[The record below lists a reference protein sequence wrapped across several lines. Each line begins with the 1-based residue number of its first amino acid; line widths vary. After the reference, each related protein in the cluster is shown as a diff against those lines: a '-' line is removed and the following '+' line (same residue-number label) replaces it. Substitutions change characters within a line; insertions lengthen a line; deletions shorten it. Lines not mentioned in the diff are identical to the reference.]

1 MSERVLKTRLSLDGE
16 KQFKQGLRAV
26 NSELSVLK
34 SEYKTLMTAFDAG
47 DKSIETI
54 TKLHENLAAQ
64 VAANQ
69 SKADG
74 LKDAVEKSNE
84 TFEAAKQKLADAQR
98 KYEETAAAQ
107 GKNSD
112 AAKEAEKEMRKAEN
126 AVKSAGNQYD
136 DYRKYLA
143 AATAEIATGNA
154 ALKKLEETQ
163 KQAEKAAEDA
173 AKEIEEEANTIKL
186 VEEPLDEVREHF
198 NQNTE
203 ENISNWKKFTNAL
216 KADRSFSEIDKDG
229 KLKEIGEKFK
239 SLGEQIG
246 NLTKKAAELSFKAA
260 ETSAKAFVEVTETGF
275 KAGLKAVETYAAT
288 FAKAAEAVGK
298 FAFSV
303 GSDFEAQMSTVAS
316 ISGATGEELERLSA
330 KASEMGATT
339 SFSATESA
347 KALEYMAMAGW
358 KTQDMENGLQ
368 GIVYLAQASG
378 EELAT
383 VSDIVT
389 DSMTAFGMSADQSEY
404 FANVLAKTAS
414 NANTN
419 VGMMGETF
427 QYVAPLAGALGYS
440 IEDMSAAIGLMA
452 NAGIKGSMSGTA
464 LRNIITNLA
473 TPTDDVAEAM
483 ANLGIALT
491 NEDGTMK
498 SFRETLDSMR
508 AGFANLSEVEKA
520 QYASTIAGQRGMSGL
535 LAIVNSSDED
545 FMKLTEAIHDCDGA
559 AEEMSKIRLDNLAGD
574 ITLFKSALEGAGK
587 KLYDEISVNLRGIVQ
602 DGNKIIDSFN
612 ESGIHS
618 ALDKLK
624 EIFNRNLT
632 EVEKNFSR
640 IAPQIIGPFN
650 KIIMTGAEMLV
661 SAMPL
666 ITQKIIPALITGTK
680 TLVLDFVDMLPKFSA
695 QLTFGAVTLFN
706 GIFDGLN
713 EVTEKLIKYLPV
725 IIGNFSDK
733 FMLSA
738 PRMFDKSLEFFA
750 NIGEAL
756 AVAAG
761 QIIPKIPQIISR
773 LIKTL
778 TSKENID
785 RFKNVGK
792 EFIVNLASGFSGD
805 NSAFKTV
812 TANITKGFSNIF
824 GAFENIDFSRL
835 SESFGNILD
844 SLTPII
850 EKIGGLFEWLSEN
863 VLAPFIEWA
872 GNDILP
878 NLFDG
883 LAAAVDLLS
892 GALGFLETPAKAVWE
907 EFLQPL
913 LGYTGDIVAGTIDL
927 ISGAFQGLSDTFSG
941 VDWDGYWLDFE
952 NFGDNWISGA
962 EDISDSLLNAEEDI
976 NDFFNTSEFGE
987 SWNGFWQGVGE
998 VVADVVAAVKNKIN
1012 ETKEKFDNFKAFV
1025 SDCFRTVKDDFESL
1039 KSKFTI
1045 GFEVIKTAVNTAVN
1059 YFSDK
1064 INEWLDGIENIKNT
1078 FSGLIDIAWN
1088 WGSDII
1094 DNFIGGLK
1102 SKWDEWTDTW
1112 EEFGEFI
1119 YDLLHHSTPEK
1130 GLLKDDDK
1138 WMPDMMDNLIHG
1150 ITSKQSELQHTI
1162 SDTAEIIGGL
1172 NDSSIITPEIS
1183 FEGLQDDLKAEISI
1197 SAENIELPEIPDI
1210 TRKIRTVSDK
1220 LETPEIP
1227 DVTRKIRT
1235 VSDKLETP
1243 EIPDLTR
1250 KIRTVSDKLET
1261 PEIPDITA
1269 KIKTAFEKIQPPE
1282 IPEITAKIK
1291 GIFQELPEIPAQDMS
1306 LPFMQAGEI
1315 FRSSQNNYNTSNYDN
1330 RTVYAPV
1337 NVSINANINNDT
1349 DIRTIAQGI
1358 ARETQK
1364 NLAGIGVYEE

>member
-69 SKADG
+69 SKVDG
-74 LKDAVEKSNE
+74 LKEAVERSNE
-84 TFEAAKQKLADAQR
+84 TFEAAKQKLAEAQR

-112 AAKEAEKEMRKAEN
+112 AAKEAEKEVIKAAA
-126 AVKSAGNQYD
+126 AVQSAGNQYD
-136 DYRKYLA
+136 DYRKQLA
-143 AATAEIATGNA
+143 YAES
-154 ALKKLEETQ
+154 ALASSNQALERFERTQNGEISALQKLG
-163 KQAEKAAEDA
+163 DA
-173 AKEIEEEANTIKL
+173 
-186 VEEPLDEVREHF
+186 
-198 NQNTE
+198 
-203 ENISNWKKFTNAL
+203 
-216 KADRSFSEIDKDG
+216 
-229 KLKEIGEKFK
+229 FK
-239 SLGEQIG
+239 SLGEKIG
-246 NLTKKAAELSFKAA
+246 DLTKKAAELSFKAA

-288 FAKAAEAVGK
+288 FAKAAETVGK

-303 GSDFEAQMSTVAS
+303 GSDFEAQMSTVSS

-483 ANLGIALT
+483 ETLGIALT

-587 KLYDEISVNLRGIVQ
+587 KIYDEISVNLRGIVQ

-624 EIFNRNLT
+624 EIFNKNLV
-632 EVEKNFSR
+632 EIEKNFSR

-773 LIKTL
+773 LVKTL

-792 EFIVNLASGFSGD
+792 EFIVNLTSGFSGD

-812 TANITKGFSNIF
+812 AANITKGFSNIF
-824 GAFENIDFSRL
+824 GAFENINLSRL

-907 EFLQPL
+907 FLQPVIN
-913 LGYTGDIVAGTIDL
+913 GAGDVIAGTID
-927 ISGAFQGLSDTFSG
+927 IFSDAFQGLADKLDG
-941 VDWDGYWLDFE
+941 IDWEGYWLDIGNFWE
-952 NFGDNWISGA
+952 NVSVGA
-962 EDISDSLLNAEEDI
+962 DDISQSLLDSEEDI
-976 NDFFNTSEFGE
+976 NDFFNTTALGE
-987 SWNGFWQGVGE
+987 SWNNFWQGVGE
-998 VVADVVAAVKNKIN
+998 KVADVVAAIKNKIN

-1025 SDCFRTVKDDFESL
+1025 SDCFRIVKDDFESL

-1064 INEWLDGIENIKNT
+1064 VNEWLDGIENIKNT

-1162 SDTAEIIGGL
+1162 SDTAEIISGL
-1172 NDSSIITPEIS
+1172 N
-1183 FEGLQDDLKAEISI
+1183 
-1197 SAENIELPEIPDI
+1197 ENVEVPDI
-1210 TRKIRTVSDK
+1210 TMQ
-1220 LETPEIP
+1220 
-1227 DVTRKIRT
+1227 
-1235 VSDKLETP
+1235 
-1243 EIPDLTR
+1243 
-1250 KIRTVSDKLET
+1250 
-1261 PEIPDITA
+1261 
-1269 KIKTAFEKIQPPE
+1269 IKTAFDKVHMPE
-1282 IPEITAKIK
+1282 
-1291 GIFQELPEIPAQDMS
+1291 MS

-1315 FRSSQNNYNTSNYDN
+1315 FRRSQNNYNTSNYDN

-1337 NVSINANINNDT
+1337 NVSINANINTDT

-1364 NLAGIGVYEE
+1364 NLAGIGVYE

>member
-69 SKADG
+69 SKVDG

-84 TFEAAKQKLADAQR
+84 TFEAAKQKLAEAQR

-143 AATAEIATGNA
+143 AANAEIATGNA

-198 NQNTE
+198 KQNTE

-229 KLKEIGEKFK
+229 KLKEISEKFK

-275 KAGLKAVETYAAT
+275 KAGLKAVETYAKT
-288 FAKAAEAVGK
+288 FAKAAETVGK

-316 ISGATGEELERLSA
+316 ISGATGEELDRLSA

-483 ANLGIALT
+483 ETLGIALT

-587 KLYDEISVNLRGIVQ
+587 KIYDEISVNLRGIVQ

-632 EVEKNFSR
+632 EIEKNFSR

-680 TLVLDFVDMLPKFSA
+680 KLVLDFVDMLPKFSA

-725 IIGNFSDK
+725 IIGNFSEK
-733 FMLSA
+733 LMLNA

-750 NIGEAL
+750 NVGEAL

-773 LIKTL
+773 LVKTL
-778 TSKENID
+778 TSKENIQ

-792 EFIVNLASGFSGD
+792 EFIINLASGFSGD

-892 GALGFLETPAKAVWE
+892 GALGVLETPAKAVWE
-907 EFLQPL
+907 FLQPVIN
-913 LGYTGDIVAGTIDL
+913 GAGDVIAGTID
-927 ISGAFQGLSDTFSG
+927 IFSDAFQGLADKLDG
-941 VDWDGYWLDFE
+941 IDWEGYWLDIGNFWE
-952 NFGDNWISGA
+952 NVSVGA
-962 EDISDSLLNAEEDI
+962 DDISQSLLDSEEDI
-976 NDFFNTSEFGE
+976 NDFFNTTALGE
-987 SWNGFWQGVGE
+987 SWNNFWQGVGE
-998 VVADVVAAVKNKIN
+998 TVADVVFDIKEKIKNAVEFIKKRYDDWKTGIDEIKQKFSDFGDNWSSGLSTIKNKIKDAVDFIA
-1012 ETKEKFDNFKAFV
+1012 ERFDDWKTGV
-1025 SDCFRTVKDDFESL
+1025 QTIKDSFQE
-1039 KSKFTI
+1039 I
-1045 GFEVIKTAVNTAVN
+1045 
-1059 YFSDK
+1059 
-1064 INEWLDGIENIKNT
+1064 
-1078 FSGLIDIAWN
+1078 IDSAWN
-1088 WGSDII
+1088 WGTDII

-1162 SDTAEIIGGL
+1162 SDTAEIISGL
-1172 NDSSIITPEIS
+1172 N
-1183 FEGLQDDLKAEISI
+1183 
-1197 SAENIELPEIPDI
+1197 ENVEVPDI
-1210 TRKIRTVSDK
+1210 TMQ
-1220 LETPEIP
+1220 
-1227 DVTRKIRT
+1227 
-1235 VSDKLETP
+1235 
-1243 EIPDLTR
+1243 
-1250 KIRTVSDKLET
+1250 
-1261 PEIPDITA
+1261 
-1269 KIKTAFEKIQPPE
+1269 IKTAFDKVHMPE
-1282 IPEITAKIK
+1282 
-1291 GIFQELPEIPAQDMS
+1291 MS

-1330 RTVYAPV
+1330 RHVYAPV
-1337 NVSINANINNDT
+1337 NVSINANINSDT

>member
-16 KQFKQGLRAV
+16 KQFKQGLKSV

-69 SKADG
+69 SKVDG
-74 LKDAVEKSNE
+74 LKDAVNTSNAAYE
-84 TFEAAKQKLADAQR
+84 SAKQKLETAKQA
-98 KYEETAAAQ
+98 YENIAAAQ
-107 GKNSD
+107 GKNSEE
-112 AAKEAEKEMRKAEN
+112 AKKAKEEMEKAAN

-136 DYRKYLA
+136 DYRKQLA
-143 AATAEIATGNA
+143 YAES
-154 ALKKLEETQ
+154 ALVSSNQALERFERTQNGEISALQKLG
-163 KQAEKAAEDA
+163 DA
-173 AKEIEEEANTIKL
+173 
-186 VEEPLDEVREHF
+186 
-198 NQNTE
+198 
-203 ENISNWKKFTNAL
+203 
-216 KADRSFSEIDKDG
+216 
-229 KLKEIGEKFK
+229 FK

-275 KAGLKAVETYAAT
+275 KAGLKAVETYAET
-288 FAKAAEAVGK
+288 LGKAAKTVGT

-316 ISGATGEELERLSA
+316 ISGAAGEEFDRLSA

-358 KTQDMENGLQ
+358 ETQDMENGLQ

-483 ANLGIALT
+483 ATLGIALT

-587 KLYDEISVNLRGIVQ
+587 KIYDEFSENLRDIVK
-602 DGNKIIDSFN
+602 DGNKIIDTFN
-612 ESGIHS
+612 ESGIFS
-618 ALDKLK
+618 ALDKSK
-624 EIFNRNLT
+624 EIFNKNLT
-632 EVEKNFSR
+632 EIEKNFSR
-640 IAPQIIGPFN
+640 IAPQIFGTFN
-650 KIIMTGAEMLV
+650 KIIVTGAEMLV

-666 ITQKIIPALITGTK
+666 ITEKIIPALITGTK
-680 TLVLDFVDMLPKFSA
+680 KLVLDFVDMLPDFVP
-695 QLTFGAVTLFN
+695 QLADGAVTLFN

-713 EVTEKLIKYLPV
+713 EVTERLIKYLPDITKNLV
-725 IIGNFSDK
+725 DK
-733 FMLSA
+733 FVKNAPEML
-738 PRMFDKSLEFFA
+738 DKSLEFFA
-750 NIGEAL
+750 NIGQAL
-756 AVAAG
+756 AIAIG
-761 QIIPKIPQIISR
+761 QLIPKIPQIISGF
-773 LIKTL
+773 IKTL
-778 TSKENID
+778 ISKENIQ

-792 EFIVNLASGFSGD
+792 EFLKNLTDGFSGD
-805 NSAFKTV
+805 NSVFKTV
-812 TANITKGFSNIF
+812 SENLANGFSSIF
-824 GAFENIDFSRL
+824 KAFENIDFSRL
-835 SESFGNILD
+835 SESFGGILE
-844 SLTPII
+844 SLSPII
-850 EKIGGLFEWLSEN
+850 EKVGGLFEWLSEN
-863 VLAPFIEWA
+863 IIAPFIEWA

-878 NLFDG
+878 KLFDG
-883 LAAAVDLLS
+883 LAASVELLS
-892 GALGFLETPAKAVWE
+892 GALDFLKTPALAVWE
-907 EFLQPL
+907 GFLQPV
-913 LGYTGDIVAGTIDL
+913 LGWTGDVFAGAIGLVSDALT
-927 ISGAFQGLSDTFSG
+927 GLSDTFG
-941 VDWDGYWLDFE
+941 GIDWDGYWLDIDNFWE
-952 NFGDNWISGA
+952 NVSVGVD
-962 EDISDSLLNAEEDI
+962 DISQSLLDSEDDI

-987 SWNGFWQGVGE
+987 SWNNFWQGVGE
-998 VVADVVAAVKNKIN
+998 TVADIVAAVKNKIN
-1012 ETKEKFDNFKAFV
+1012 ETKEKFDNFKVFI
-1025 SDCFRTVKDDFESL
+1025 SDCFKIVKDDFNSL
-1039 KSKFTI
+1039 KNKFTT
-1045 GFEVIKTAVNTAVN
+1045 GFEVIKTAINTAVN
-1059 YFSDK
+1059 YFSEK
-1064 INEWLDGIENIKNT
+1064 VRSWLDEFDSIRNGFQEI
-1078 FSGLIDIAWN
+1078 IDNVWN
-1088 WGSDII
+1088 WGADII
-1094 DNFIGGLK
+1094 DNFIGGIK
-1102 SKWDEWTDTW
+1102 SKWDEWCDTW
-1112 EEFGEFI
+1112 EDFGELI

-1130 GLLKDDDK
+1130 GLLKDDDE
-1138 WMPDMMDNLIHG
+1138 WFPDMMDNFING
-1150 ITSKQSELQHTI
+1150 IISKQGDLQHTI
-1162 SDTAEIIGGL
+1162 DDTAKIVNSLSEDII
-1172 NDSSIITPEIS
+1172 
-1183 FEGLQDDLKAEISI
+1183 A
-1197 SAENIELPEIPDI
+1197 
-1210 TRKIRTVSDK
+1210 
-1220 LETPEIP
+1220 
-1227 DVTRKIRT
+1227 
-1235 VSDKLETP
+1235 
-1243 EIPDLTR
+1243 PDL
-1250 KIRTVSDKLET
+1250 SM
-1261 PEIPDITA
+1261 

-1282 IPEITAKIK
+1282 INSSLMRSAAVLDTAKN
-1291 GIFQELPEIPAQDMS
+1291 S
-1306 LPFMQAGEI
+1306 
-1315 FRSSQNNYNTSNYDN
+1315 YNTSNYDN
-1330 RTVYAPV
+1330 REIYAPV
-1337 NVSINANINNDT
+1337 TVHISASINNDA
-1349 DIRTIAQGI
+1349 DIRKIAEGI
-1358 ARETQK
+1358 ARETQR
-1364 NLAGIGVYEE
+1364 NLAGIGVYE

>member
-16 KQFKQGLRAV
+16 KQFKQGLKSV

-69 SKADG
+69 SKVDG
-74 LKDAVEKSNE
+74 LKEAVERSNE
-84 TFEAAKQKLADAQR
+84 TFEAAKQKLAEAQK

-107 GKNSD
+107 GENSK
-112 AAKEAEKEMRKAEN
+112 AAKEAEKEVIKAAA
-126 AVKSAGNQYD
+126 AVQSAGNQYD
-136 DYRKYLA
+136 DYRKQLA
-143 AATAEIATGNA
+143 YAES
-154 ALKKLEETQ
+154 ALVSSNQALERFERTQ
-163 KQAEKAAEDA
+163 
-173 AKEIEEEANTIKL
+173 N
-186 VEEPLDEVREHF
+186 
-198 NQNTE
+198 
-203 ENISNWKKFTNAL
+203 
-216 KADRSFSEIDKDG
+216 G
-229 KLKEIGEKFK
+229 EIGALQKLGDAFK
-239 SLGEQIG
+239 SLGEKISD
-246 NLTKKAAELSFKAA
+246 LTKKAAELSFKAA

-288 FAKAAEAVGK
+288 FAKAAETVGK

-303 GSDFEAQMSTVAS
+303 GSDFESQMSTVAS
-316 ISGATGEELERLSA
+316 ISGATGEELDRLSA

-483 ANLGIALT
+483 STLGIALT

-587 KLYDEISVNLRGIVQ
+587 KIYDEISVNLRGIVQ

-624 EIFNRNLT
+624 EIFNKNLT
-632 EVEKNFSR
+632 EIEKNFSR

-680 TLVLDFVDMLPKFSA
+680 TLVLDFVDMLPTFVP
-695 QLTFGAVTLFN
+695 QLADGAVTLFN

-713 EVTEKLIKYLPV
+713 EVTERLIKYLPK
-725 IIGNFSDK
+725 ITRDLIDRFIKN
-733 FMLSA
+733 A
-738 PRMFDKSLEFFA
+738 PEMFDKSLEFFA

-773 LIKTL
+773 LVKTL
-778 TSKENID
+778 TSKENIQ

-892 GALGFLETPAKAVWE
+892 GALDFLKTPALAVWE
-907 EFLQPL
+907 GFLQPL
-913 LGYTGDIVAGTIDL
+913 LGYTGDIVAGTIGF
-927 ISGAFQGLSDTFSG
+927 ISDAFQGLSDTFSD

-987 SWNGFWQGVGE
+987 SWNNFWQGVGE
-998 VVADVVAAVKNKIN
+998 KVADVVAAVKNKIN

-1025 SDCFRTVKDDFESL
+1025 SDCFRIVKDDFESL

-1064 INEWLDGIENIKNT
+1064 VNEWLDGIENIKNT
-1078 FSGLIDIAWN
+1078 FSNLIDIAWS

-1162 SDTAEIIGGL
+1162 SDTAEIISGL
-1172 NDSSIITPEIS
+1172 N
-1183 FEGLQDDLKAEISI
+1183 
-1197 SAENIELPEIPDI
+1197 ENVEVPDI
-1210 TRKIRTVSDK
+1210 TMQ
-1220 LETPEIP
+1220 
-1227 DVTRKIRT
+1227 
-1235 VSDKLETP
+1235 
-1243 EIPDLTR
+1243 
-1250 KIRTVSDKLET
+1250 
-1261 PEIPDITA
+1261 
-1269 KIKTAFEKIQPPE
+1269 IKTAFDKVHMPE
-1282 IPEITAKIK
+1282 
-1291 GIFQELPEIPAQDMS
+1291 MS

-1330 RTVYAPV
+1330 RTVYVPV

>member
-16 KQFKQGLRAV
+16 KQFKQGLKSV

-69 SKADG
+69 SKVDG

-84 TFEAAKQKLADAQR
+84 TFETAKQKLAEAR
-98 KYEETAAAQ
+98 SKYEEIAAAQ

-136 DYRKYLA
+136 DYRKQLA
-143 AATAEIATGNA
+143 YAES
-154 ALKKLEETQ
+154 ALVSSNQALERFERTQNGEISALQKLG
-163 KQAEKAAEDA
+163 DA
-173 AKEIEEEANTIKL
+173 
-186 VEEPLDEVREHF
+186 
-198 NQNTE
+198 
-203 ENISNWKKFTNAL
+203 
-216 KADRSFSEIDKDG
+216 
-229 KLKEIGEKFK
+229 FK

-288 FAKAAEAVGK
+288 FAKAAETVGK

-483 ANLGIALT
+483 ETLGIALT

-587 KLYDEISVNLRGIVQ
+587 KIYDEISVNLRGIVQ

-612 ESGIHS
+612 ENGIFS
-618 ALDKLK
+618 ALDKSK
-624 EIFNRNLT
+624 EIFIKNLS
-632 EVEKNFSR
+632 EIEKNFSR
-640 IAPQIIGPFN
+640 IAPQIFGTFN
-650 KIIMTGAEMLV
+650 KIIVTGAEMLV

-680 TLVLDFVDMLPKFSA
+680 TLVLDFVDMLPTFVP
-695 QLTFGAVTLFN
+695 QLADGAVTLFN

-713 EVTEKLIKYLPV
+713 EVSERLIKYLPK
-725 IIGNFSDK
+725 ITRDLIDRFTKN
-733 FMLSA
+733 A
-738 PRMFDKSLEFFA
+738 PEMFDKSLEFFA
-750 NIGEAL
+750 NIGQAL
-756 AVAAG
+756 AIAIG

-773 LIKTL
+773 LIKTF
-778 TSKENID
+778 TSKENIQ

-792 EFIVNLASGFSGD
+792 EFIINLASGFSGD
-805 NSAFKTV
+805 NSVFKTV

-824 GAFENIDFSRL
+824 GAFENIDFSKL
-835 SESFGNILD
+835 SESFGRVFD
-844 SLTPII
+844 SLSPII
-850 EKIGGLFEWLSEN
+850 EKVGGLFEWLSEN

-892 GALGFLETPAKAVWE
+892 SALDFLKTPALAVWE
-907 EFLQPL
+907 GFLQPL
-913 LGYTGDIVAGTIDL
+913 LGYTGDIVAGTIGF
-927 ISGAFQGLSDTFSG
+927 ISDAFQGLSDTFSD

-987 SWNGFWQGVGE
+987 SWNNFWQGVGE
-998 VVADVVAAVKNKIN
+998 TVADVVAAIREKTKNAVEFIKKRYDDWKTGIDEIKQKFSDFGDNWSSGLSTIKNKIKDAVDFIA
-1012 ETKEKFDNFKAFV
+1012 ERFDDWKTGV
-1025 SDCFRTVKDDFESL
+1025 QTIKDSFQE
-1039 KSKFTI
+1039 I
-1045 GFEVIKTAVNTAVN
+1045 
-1059 YFSDK
+1059 
-1064 INEWLDGIENIKNT
+1064 
-1078 FSGLIDIAWN
+1078 IDSAWS

-1162 SDTAEIIGGL
+1162 SDTAEIISGL
-1172 NDSSIITPEIS
+1172 N
-1183 FEGLQDDLKAEISI
+1183 
-1197 SAENIELPEIPDI
+1197 ENVEVPDI
-1210 TRKIRTVSDK
+1210 TMQ
-1220 LETPEIP
+1220 
-1227 DVTRKIRT
+1227 
-1235 VSDKLETP
+1235 
-1243 EIPDLTR
+1243 
-1250 KIRTVSDKLET
+1250 
-1261 PEIPDITA
+1261 
-1269 KIKTAFEKIQPPE
+1269 IKTAFDKVHMPE
-1282 IPEITAKIK
+1282 
-1291 GIFQELPEIPAQDMS
+1291 MS

>member
-69 SKADG
+69 SKVDG
-74 LKDAVEKSNE
+74 LKEAVERSNE
-84 TFEAAKQKLADAQR
+84 TFEAAKQKLAEAQR

-136 DYRKYLA
+136 DYRKQLA
-143 AATAEIATGNA
+143 YAES
-154 ALKKLEETQ
+154 ALVSSNQALERFERTQ
-163 KQAEKAAEDA
+163 
-173 AKEIEEEANTIKL
+173 N
-186 VEEPLDEVREHF
+186 
-198 NQNTE
+198 
-203 ENISNWKKFTNAL
+203 
-216 KADRSFSEIDKDG
+216 G
-229 KLKEIGEKFK
+229 EIGALQKLGDAFK
-239 SLGEQIG
+239 SLSEKISD
-246 NLTKKAAELSFKAA
+246 LTKKAAELSFKAA

-275 KAGLKAVETYAAT
+275 KAGLKAVETYAKT
-288 FAKAAEAVGK
+288 FAKAAETVGK

-316 ISGATGEELERLSA
+316 ISGATGEELDRLSA

-483 ANLGIALT
+483 ETLGISLT

-587 KLYDEISVNLRGIVQ
+587 KIYDEISVNLRGIVQ

-624 EIFNRNLT
+624 EIFNKNLT
-632 EVEKNFSR
+632 EIEKNFSR

-680 TLVLDFVDMLPKFSA
+680 TLVLYFVDMLPKFSA

-733 FMLSA
+733 LMLNA
-738 PRMFDKSLEFFA
+738 PRIFDKSLEFFA

-773 LIKTL
+773 LIKTF
-778 TSKENID
+778 TSKENIQ

-892 GALGFLETPAKAVWE
+892 GALDFLKTPALAVWE
-907 EFLQPL
+907 GFLQPL
-913 LGYTGDIVAGTIDL
+913 LGYTGDIVAGTIGF
-927 ISGAFQGLSDTFSG
+927 ISDAFQGLSDTFSG

-987 SWNGFWQGVGE
+987 SWNNFWQGVGE
-998 VVADVVAAVKNKIN
+998 KVADVVAAIREKTKNAVEFIKKRYDDWKTGIDEIKQKFSDFGDNWSSGLSTIKNKIKDAVDFIA
-1012 ETKEKFDNFKAFV
+1012 ERFDDWKTGV
-1025 SDCFRTVKDDFESL
+1025 QTIKDSFQE
-1039 KSKFTI
+1039 I
-1045 GFEVIKTAVNTAVN
+1045 
-1059 YFSDK
+1059 
-1064 INEWLDGIENIKNT
+1064 
-1078 FSGLIDIAWN
+1078 IDSAWS

-1162 SDTAEIIGGL
+1162 SDTAEIISGL
-1172 NDSSIITPEIS
+1172 N
-1183 FEGLQDDLKAEISI
+1183 
-1197 SAENIELPEIPDI
+1197 ENVEVPDI
-1210 TRKIRTVSDK
+1210 TMQ
-1220 LETPEIP
+1220 
-1227 DVTRKIRT
+1227 
-1235 VSDKLETP
+1235 
-1243 EIPDLTR
+1243 
-1250 KIRTVSDKLET
+1250 
-1261 PEIPDITA
+1261 
-1269 KIKTAFEKIQPPE
+1269 IKTAFDKVHMPE
-1282 IPEITAKIK
+1282 
-1291 GIFQELPEIPAQDMS
+1291 MS

>member
-16 KQFKQGLRAV
+16 KQFKQGLKSV

-69 SKADG
+69 SKVDG
-74 LKDAVEKSNE
+74 LKEAVERSNE

-107 GKNSD
+107 GENSK
-112 AAKEAEKEMRKAEN
+112 AAKEAEKEVIKAAA
-126 AVKSAGNQYD
+126 AVQSAGNQYD
-136 DYRKYLA
+136 DYRKQLA
-143 AATAEIATGNA
+143 YAES
-154 ALKKLEETQ
+154 ALASSNQALERFERTQNGEISALQKLG
-163 KQAEKAAEDA
+163 DA
-173 AKEIEEEANTIKL
+173 
-186 VEEPLDEVREHF
+186 
-198 NQNTE
+198 
-203 ENISNWKKFTNAL
+203 
-216 KADRSFSEIDKDG
+216 
-229 KLKEIGEKFK
+229 FK
-239 SLGEQIG
+239 SLGEKIG
-246 NLTKKAAELSFKAA
+246 DLTKKAAELSFKAA

-275 KAGLKAVETYAAT
+275 KAGLKAVETYAKT
-288 FAKAAEAVGK
+288 FAKAAETIGK

-483 ANLGIALT
+483 ETLGIALT

-587 KLYDEISVNLRGIVQ
+587 KIYDEISVNLRGIVQ

-624 EIFNRNLT
+624 EIFNKNLT
-632 EVEKNFSR
+632 EIEKNFSR

-761 QIIPKIPQIISR
+761 QLIPKIPQIISR
-773 LIKTL
+773 LVKTL

-792 EFIVNLASGFSGD
+792 EFIINLASGFSGD

-907 EFLQPL
+907 FLQPVIN
-913 LGYTGDIVAGTIDL
+913 GAGDVIAGTID
-927 ISGAFQGLSDTFSG
+927 IFSDAFQGLADKLDG
-941 VDWDGYWLDFE
+941 IDWEGYWLDIGNFWE
-952 NFGDNWISGA
+952 NVSVGA
-962 EDISDSLLNAEEDI
+962 DDISQSLLDSEEDI
-976 NDFFNTSEFGE
+976 NDFFNTTALGE
-987 SWNGFWQGVGE
+987 SWNNFWQGVGE
-998 VVADVVAAVKNKIN
+998 TVADVVAAIREKTKNAVEFIKKRYDDWKTGIDEIKQKFSDFGDNWSSGLSTIKNKIKDAVDFIA
-1012 ETKEKFDNFKAFV
+1012 ERFDDWKTGV
-1025 SDCFRTVKDDFESL
+1025 QTIKDSFQE
-1039 KSKFTI
+1039 I
-1045 GFEVIKTAVNTAVN
+1045 
-1059 YFSDK
+1059 
-1064 INEWLDGIENIKNT
+1064 
-1078 FSGLIDIAWN
+1078 IDSAWN
-1088 WGSDII
+1088 WGTDII

-1243 EIPDLTR
+1243 EIPD
-1250 KIRTVSDKLET
+1250 
-1261 PEIPDITA
+1261 ITA

>member
-16 KQFKQGLRAV
+16 KQFKQGLKSV

-69 SKADG
+69 SKVDG

-98 KYEETAAAQ
+98 KYEETASAQ

-136 DYRKYLA
+136 DYRKQLA
-143 AATAEIATGNA
+143 YAES
-154 ALKKLEETQ
+154 ALVSSNQALERFERTQNGEISALQKLG
-163 KQAEKAAEDA
+163 DA
-173 AKEIEEEANTIKL
+173 
-186 VEEPLDEVREHF
+186 
-198 NQNTE
+198 
-203 ENISNWKKFTNAL
+203 
-216 KADRSFSEIDKDG
+216 
-229 KLKEIGEKFK
+229 FK

-260 ETSAKAFVEVTETGF
+260 ETSAKAFVEVAETGF
-275 KAGLKAVETYAAT
+275 KAGLKAVETYAKT
-288 FAKAAEAVGK
+288 FAKAAETVGK

-316 ISGATGEELERLSA
+316 ISGATGEELDRLSA

-483 ANLGIALT
+483 ETLGIALT

-587 KLYDEISVNLRGIVQ
+587 KIYDEISVNLRGIVQ
-602 DGNKIIDSFN
+602 DGNKIIGAFN
-612 ESGIHS
+612 EHGIMS
-618 ALDKLK
+618 ALDKFK
-624 EIFNRNLT
+624 EIFNKNL
-632 EVEKNFSR
+632 VEIEKSFSR
-640 IAPQIIGPFN
+640 IAPQIFGTFN
-650 KIIMTGAEMLV
+650 KIIVTGAEMLV

-666 ITQKIIPALITGTK
+666 ITQKIIPELITGTK
-680 TLVLDFVDMLPKFSA
+680 TLVLDFVDMLPTFVP
-695 QLTFGAVTLFN
+695 QLADGAVTLFN

-713 EVTEKLIKYLPV
+713 EVTERLIKYLPK
-725 IIGNFSDK
+725 ITRDLIDRFIKN
-733 FMLSA
+733 A
-738 PRMFDKSLEFFA
+738 PEMFDKSLEFFA
-750 NIGEAL
+750 NVGEAL
-756 AVAAG
+756 AIAAG
-761 QIIPKIPQIISR
+761 QLIPKIPQIISR

-778 TSKENID
+778 TSKENIQ

-792 EFIVNLASGFSGD
+792 EFIINLASGFSGD

-835 SESFGNILD
+835 SESFGGILE
-844 SLTPII
+844 SLSPII

-892 GALGFLETPAKAVWE
+892 GALDFLKTPALAVWE

-927 ISGAFQGLSDTFSG
+927 ISGAFQGLADKLDG
-941 VDWDGYWLDFE
+941 IDWEGYWLDISNFWE
-952 NFGDNWISGA
+952 NVSVGA
-962 EDISDSLLNAEEDI
+962 DDISQSLLDSEEDI
-976 NDFFNTSEFGE
+976 NDFFNTTALGE
-987 SWNGFWQGVGE
+987 SWNNFWQGVGE
-998 VVADVVAAVKNKIN
+998 TVADVVAAVKNKIN

-1025 SDCFRTVKDDFESL
+1025 SDCFRIVKDDFESL
-1039 KSKFTI
+1039 KNKFTI
-1045 GFEVIKTAVNTAVN
+1045 GFEIIKTAVNTAVN

-1064 INEWLDGIENIKNT
+1064 VSEWLDGIENIKNT
-1078 FSGLIDIAWN
+1078 FSNLIDIAWS

-1112 EEFGEFI
+1112 EEFGGFI

-1162 SDTAEIIGGL
+1162 SDTADIIGGL
-1172 NDSSIITPEIS
+1172 NDNSIITPEIS

-1197 SAENIELPEIPDI
+1197 SAENIEF
-1210 TRKIRTVSDK
+1210 
-1220 LETPEIP
+1220 PEIP
-1227 DVTRKIRT
+1227 DV
-1235 VSDKLETP
+1235 
-1243 EIPDLTR
+1243 TR

>member
-16 KQFKQGLRAV
+16 KQFKQGLKSV

-69 SKADG
+69 SKVDG
-74 LKDAVEKSNE
+74 LKEAVERSNE

-107 GKNSD
+107 GENSK
-112 AAKEAEKEMRKAEN
+112 AAKEAEKEVIKAAA
-126 AVKSAGNQYD
+126 AVQSAGNQYD
-136 DYRKYLA
+136 DYRKQLA
-143 AATAEIATGNA
+143 YAES
-154 ALKKLEETQ
+154 ALASSNQALERFERTQNGEISALQKLG
-163 KQAEKAAEDA
+163 DA
-173 AKEIEEEANTIKL
+173 
-186 VEEPLDEVREHF
+186 
-198 NQNTE
+198 
-203 ENISNWKKFTNAL
+203 
-216 KADRSFSEIDKDG
+216 
-229 KLKEIGEKFK
+229 FK
-239 SLGEQIG
+239 SLGEKIG
-246 NLTKKAAELSFKAA
+246 DLTKKAAELSFKAA

-275 KAGLKAVETYAAT
+275 KAGLKAVETYAKT
-288 FAKAAEAVGK
+288 FAKATETVGK

-483 ANLGIALT
+483 ATLGIALT

-587 KLYDEISVNLRGIVQ
+587 KIYDEISVNLRGIVQ

-624 EIFNRNLT
+624 EIFNKNLT
-632 EVEKNFSR
+632 EIEKNFSR

-713 EVTEKLIKYLPV
+713 EVTERLIKYLPK
-725 IIGNFSDK
+725 ITRDLIDRFIKN
-733 FMLSA
+733 A
-738 PRMFDKSLEFFA
+738 PEMFDKSLEFFA
-750 NIGEAL
+750 NVGEAL

-761 QIIPKIPQIISR
+761 QIIPKIPQIISG

-778 TSKENID
+778 TSKENIQ

-824 GAFENIDFSRL
+824 GAFENIDSSRL

-907 EFLQPL
+907 FLQPVIN
-913 LGYTGDIVAGTIDL
+913 GAGDVIAGTID
-927 ISGAFQGLSDTFSG
+927 IFSDAFQGLADKLDG
-941 VDWDGYWLDFE
+941 IDWEGYWLDIGNFWE
-952 NFGDNWISGA
+952 NVSVGA
-962 EDISDSLLNAEEDI
+962 DDISQSLLDSEEDI
-976 NDFFNTSEFGE
+976 NDFFNTTALGE
-987 SWNGFWQGVGE
+987 SWNNFWQGVGE
-998 VVADVVAAVKNKIN
+998 KVADVVAAIKNKIN

-1064 INEWLDGIENIKNT
+1064 VNEWLDGIENIKNT

-1172 NDSSIITPEIS
+1172 NDNSIITPEIS

-1227 DVTRKIRT
+1227 DLTRKIRTVSDKLETPEIPDLTRKIRT

>member
-84 TFEAAKQKLADAQR
+84 TFEAAKQKLAEAQR

-198 NQNTE
+198 RQNTE
-203 ENISNWKKFTNAL
+203 ENISSWKKFTNAL

-229 KLKEIGEKFK
+229 KLKEISEKFK

-275 KAGLKAVETYAAT
+275 KAGLKAVETYAKT
-288 FAKAAEAVGK
+288 FAKATETVGK

-316 ISGATGEELERLSA
+316 ISGATDKELERLSA

-358 KTQDMENGLQ
+358 DAQDMENGLQ

-404 FANVLAKTAS
+404 FANVLAKTAA

-483 ANLGIALT
+483 ATLGIALT

-587 KLYDEISVNLRGIVQ
+587 KIYDEISVNLRGIVQ

-624 EIFNRNLT
+624 EIFNKNLT
-632 EVEKNFSR
+632 EIEKNFSR

-725 IIGNFSDK
+725 IIGNFSDN

-761 QIIPKIPQIISR
+761 QLIPKIPQIISR

-907 EFLQPL
+907 FLQPVIN
-913 LGYTGDIVAGTIDL
+913 GAGDVIAGTID
-927 ISGAFQGLSDTFSG
+927 IFSDAFQGLADKLDG
-941 VDWDGYWLDFE
+941 IDWEGYWLDIGNFWE
-952 NFGDNWISGA
+952 NVSVGA
-962 EDISDSLLNAEEDI
+962 DDISQSLLDSEEDI
-976 NDFFNTSEFGE
+976 NDFFNTTALGE
-987 SWNGFWQGVGE
+987 SWNNFWQGVGE
-998 VVADVVAAVKNKIN
+998 TVADVVAAIREKTKNAVEFIKKRYDDWKTGIDEIKQKFSDFGDNWSSGLSTIKNKIKDAVDFIA
-1012 ETKEKFDNFKAFV
+1012 ERFDDWKTGV
-1025 SDCFRTVKDDFESL
+1025 QTIKDSFQE
-1039 KSKFTI
+1039 I
-1045 GFEVIKTAVNTAVN
+1045 
-1059 YFSDK
+1059 
-1064 INEWLDGIENIKNT
+1064 
-1078 FSGLIDIAWN
+1078 IDSAWN
-1088 WGSDII
+1088 WGTDII

-1172 NDSSIITPEIS
+1172 NDNSIITPEIS

-1197 SAENIELPEIPDI
+1197 SAENIEFPEIPDI

-1220 LETPEIP
+1220 LETPEIS

>member
-16 KQFKQGLRAV
+16 KQFKQGLKSV

-69 SKADG
+69 SKVDG

-126 AVKSAGNQYD
+126 AAKSAGNHYD
-136 DYRKYLA
+136 DYRKQLA
-143 AATAEIATGNA
+143 YAES
-154 ALKKLEETQ
+154 ALVSSNQALERFERTQNGEISALQKLG
-163 KQAEKAAEDA
+163 DA
-173 AKEIEEEANTIKL
+173 
-186 VEEPLDEVREHF
+186 
-198 NQNTE
+198 
-203 ENISNWKKFTNAL
+203 
-216 KADRSFSEIDKDG
+216 
-229 KLKEIGEKFK
+229 FK

-275 KAGLKAVETYAAT
+275 KAGLKAVETYAKT
-288 FAKAAEAVGK
+288 FAKAAETVGK

-303 GSDFEAQMSTVAS
+303 GSDFEAQMSTVSS

-483 ANLGIALT
+483 ETLGIALT

-587 KLYDEISVNLRGIVQ
+587 KIYDEISVNLRGIVQ
-602 DGNKIIDSFN
+602 DGNKIIDAFN
-612 ESGIHS
+612 EHGIMS
-618 ALDKLK
+618 ALDKFK
-624 EIFNRNLT
+624 EIFNKNLV
-632 EVEKNFSR
+632 EIEKNFSR
-640 IAPQIIGPFN
+640 IAPQIFGTFN
-650 KIIMTGAEMLV
+650 KIIVTGAEMLV

-680 TLVLDFVDMLPKFSA
+680 TLVLDFVDMLPTFVP
-695 QLTFGAVTLFN
+695 QLADGAVTLFN

-713 EVTEKLIKYLPV
+713 EVTERLIKYLPK
-725 IIGNFSDK
+725 ITRDLIDRFIKN
-733 FMLSA
+733 A
-738 PRMFDKSLEFFA
+738 PEMFDKSLEFFA
-750 NIGEAL
+750 NVGEAL

-761 QIIPKIPQIISR
+761 QLIPKIPQIISGF
-773 LIKTL
+773 IKTL
-778 TSKENID
+778 TSKENIQ

-792 EFIVNLASGFSGD
+792 EFIINLASGFSGD

-824 GAFENIDFSRL
+824 GAFENINLSRL
-835 SESFGNILD
+835 SESFGGILE
-844 SLTPII
+844 SLSPII

-872 GNDILP
+872 GNEILP

-907 EFLQPL
+907 FLQPVIN
-913 LGYTGDIVAGTIDL
+913 GAGDVIAGTID
-927 ISGAFQGLSDTFSG
+927 IFSDAFQGLADKLDG
-941 VDWDGYWLDFE
+941 IDWEGYWLDIGNFWE
-952 NFGDNWISGA
+952 NVSVGA
-962 EDISDSLLNAEEDI
+962 DDISQSLLDSEEDI
-976 NDFFNTSEFGE
+976 NDFFNTTALGE
-987 SWNGFWQGVGE
+987 SWNNFWQGVGE

-1039 KSKFTI
+1039 KNKFTL
-1045 GFEVIKTAVNTAVN
+1045 GFEIIKTAVNTAVN

-1064 INEWLDGIENIKNT
+1064 VNEWLDGIENIKNT

-1088 WGSDII
+1088 WGTDII

-1112 EEFGEFI
+1112 EEFGGFI

-1172 NDSSIITPEIS
+1172 NDNSIITPEIS

-1227 DVTRKIRT
+1227 DLTRKIRTISDKLETPEIPDLTRKIRT

-1261 PEIPDITA
+1261 PEIPDVTRKIRTVSDKLETPEIPDITRKIRTVSDKLETPKIPDITA
-1269 KIKTAFEKIQPPE
+1269 KIKTAFEKIQSPE

>member
-16 KQFKQGLRAV
+16 KQFKQGLKSV

-69 SKADG
+69 SKVDG
-74 LKDAVEKSNE
+74 LKDAVNTSSEA
-84 TFEAAKQKLADAQR
+84 FESAKQKLADAR
-98 KYEETAAAQ
+98 SKYEEIAAAQ

-126 AVKSAGNQYD
+126 AAKSAGNQYD
-136 DYRKYLA
+136 DYRKQLA
-143 AATAEIATGNA
+143 YAES
-154 ALKKLEETQ
+154 ALVSSNQALERFERTQNGEISALQKLG
-163 KQAEKAAEDA
+163 DA
-173 AKEIEEEANTIKL
+173 
-186 VEEPLDEVREHF
+186 
-198 NQNTE
+198 
-203 ENISNWKKFTNAL
+203 
-216 KADRSFSEIDKDG
+216 
-229 KLKEIGEKFK
+229 FK
-239 SLGEQIG
+239 SLGEKIG
-246 NLTKKAAELSFKAA
+246 DLTKKAAELSFKAA

-275 KAGLKAVETYAAT
+275 KAGLKAVETYAKT
-288 FAKAAEAVGK
+288 FAKAAETVGK

-483 ANLGIALT
+483 ATLGIALT

-587 KLYDEISVNLRGIVQ
+587 KIYDEISVNLRGIVQ

-624 EIFNRNLT
+624 EIFNKNLT
-632 EVEKNFSR
+632 EIEKNFSR

-725 IIGNFSDK
+725 IIGNFSDN

-773 LIKTL
+773 LIKTF

-792 EFIVNLASGFSGD
+792 EFIVNLTSGFSGD

-907 EFLQPL
+907 FLQPVIN
-913 LGYTGDIVAGTIDL
+913 GAGDVIAGTID
-927 ISGAFQGLSDTFSG
+927 IFSDAFQGLADKLDG
-941 VDWDGYWLDFE
+941 IDWEGYWLDIGNFWE
-952 NFGDNWISGA
+952 NVSVGA
-962 EDISDSLLNAEEDI
+962 DDISQSLLDSEEDI
-976 NDFFNTSEFGE
+976 NDFFNTTALGE
-987 SWNGFWQGVGE
+987 SWNNFWQGVGE

-1039 KSKFTI
+1039 KNKFTL
-1045 GFEVIKTAVNTAVN
+1045 GFEIIKTAVNTAVN
-1059 YFSDK
+1059 HFSDK
-1064 INEWLDGIENIKNT
+1064 VNEWLDGIENIKNT

-1088 WGSDII
+1088 WGTDII

-1172 NDSSIITPEIS
+1172 NDNSIITPEIS

-1210 TRKIRTVSDK
+1210 TRKIKTVSDK

-1227 DVTRKIRT
+1227 DLTRKIRT

-1269 KIKTAFEKIQPPE
+1269 KIKTAFEKIQSPE

>member
-16 KQFKQGLRAV
+16 KQFKQGLKSV

-74 LKDAVEKSNE
+74 LKEAVERSNE

-136 DYRKYLA
+136 DYRKQLA
-143 AATAEIATGNA
+143 YAES
-154 ALKKLEETQ
+154 ALVSSNQALERFERTQNGEISALQKLG
-163 KQAEKAAEDA
+163 DA
-173 AKEIEEEANTIKL
+173 
-186 VEEPLDEVREHF
+186 
-198 NQNTE
+198 
-203 ENISNWKKFTNAL
+203 
-216 KADRSFSEIDKDG
+216 
-229 KLKEIGEKFK
+229 FK

-288 FAKAAEAVGK
+288 FAKAAETVGK

-303 GSDFEAQMSTVAS
+303 GSDFESQMSTVAS
-316 ISGATGEELERLSA
+316 ISGATGKELDRLSA

-483 ANLGIALT
+483 ETLGIALT

-587 KLYDEISVNLRGIVQ
+587 KIYDEISVNLRGIVQ

-624 EIFNRNLT
+624 EIFNKNLT
-632 EVEKNFSR
+632 EIEKNFSR
-640 IAPQIIGPFN
+640 IAPQIFGTFN
-650 KIIMTGAEMLV
+650 KIIVTGAEMLV

-680 TLVLDFVDMLPKFSA
+680 TLVLDFVDMLPDFVP
-695 QLTFGAVTLFN
+695 QLADGAVTLFN

-713 EVTEKLIKYLPV
+713 EVTERLIKYLPK
-725 IIGNFSDK
+725 ITRDLIDRFTKN
-733 FMLSA
+733 A
-738 PRMFDKSLEFFA
+738 PEMFDKSLEFFA
-750 NIGEAL
+750 NIGQAL
-756 AVAAG
+756 AIAIG
-761 QIIPKIPQIISR
+761 QLIPKIPQIISGF
-773 LIKTL
+773 IKTL
-778 TSKENID
+778 TSKENIQ

-792 EFIVNLASGFSGD
+792 EFIINLASGFSGD

-824 GAFENIDFSRL
+824 GAFENIDFSKL
-835 SESFGNILD
+835 SESFGNILS

-850 EKIGGLFEWLSEN
+850 EKVGGLFEWLSEN

-892 GALGFLETPAKAVWE
+892 SALDFLKTPALAVWE
-907 EFLQPL
+907 GFLQPL
-913 LGYTGDIVAGTIDL
+913 LGYTGDIVAGTIGF
-927 ISGAFQGLSDTFSG
+927 ISDAFQGLSDTFSG

-987 SWNGFWQGVGE
+987 SWNNFWQGVGE
-998 VVADVVAAVKNKIN
+998 KVADVVAAVKNKIN

-1025 SDCFRTVKDDFESL
+1025 SDCFKIVKDDFNSL
-1039 KSKFTI
+1039 KNKFTT

-1064 INEWLDGIENIKNT
+1064 VNEWLDGIENIKNT
-1078 FSGLIDIAWN
+1078 FSNLIDIAWS

-1162 SDTAEIIGGL
+1162 SDTAEIISGL
-1172 NDSSIITPEIS
+1172 N
-1183 FEGLQDDLKAEISI
+1183 
-1197 SAENIELPEIPDI
+1197 ENVEVPDI
-1210 TRKIRTVSDK
+1210 TMQ
-1220 LETPEIP
+1220 
-1227 DVTRKIRT
+1227 
-1235 VSDKLETP
+1235 
-1243 EIPDLTR
+1243 
-1250 KIRTVSDKLET
+1250 
-1261 PEIPDITA
+1261 
-1269 KIKTAFEKIQPPE
+1269 IKTAFDKVNMPE
-1282 IPEITAKIK
+1282 
-1291 GIFQELPEIPAQDMS
+1291 MS

>member
-16 KQFKQGLRAV
+16 KQFKQGLKSV

-69 SKADG
+69 SKVDG
-74 LKDAVEKSNE
+74 LKEAVERSNE
-84 TFEAAKQKLADAQR
+84 TFEAAKQKLAEAQK

-107 GKNSD
+107 GENSK
-112 AAKEAEKEMRKAEN
+112 AAKEAEKEVIKAAA
-126 AVKSAGNQYD
+126 AVQSAGNQYD
-136 DYRKYLA
+136 DYRKQLA
-143 AATAEIATGNA
+143 YAES
-154 ALKKLEETQ
+154 ALVSSNQALERFERTQ
-163 KQAEKAAEDA
+163 
-173 AKEIEEEANTIKL
+173 N
-186 VEEPLDEVREHF
+186 
-198 NQNTE
+198 
-203 ENISNWKKFTNAL
+203 
-216 KADRSFSEIDKDG
+216 G
-229 KLKEIGEKFK
+229 EIGALQKLGDAFK
-239 SLGEQIG
+239 SLGEKISD
-246 NLTKKAAELSFKAA
+246 LTKKAAELSFKAA

-288 FAKAAEAVGK
+288 FAKAAETVGK

-358 KTQDMENGLQ
+358 ETQDMENGLQ

-483 ANLGIALT
+483 ETLGIALT

-545 FMKLTEAIHDCDGA
+545 FQELTEKIHKCGDA

-587 KLYDEISVNLRGIVQ
+587 KIYDEFSENLRDIVK

-624 EIFNRNLT
+624 EIFNKNLT
-632 EVEKNFSR
+632 EIEKNFSR
-640 IAPQIIGPFN
+640 IAPQIFGPFN

-680 TLVLDFVDMLPKFSA
+680 TLVLDFVDMLPTFVP
-695 QLTFGAVTLFN
+695 QLADGAVTLFN

-713 EVTEKLIKYLPV
+713 EVTERLIKYLPK
-725 IIGNFSDK
+725 ITRDLIDRFIKN
-733 FMLSA
+733 A
-738 PRMFDKSLEFFA
+738 PEMFDKSLEFFA
-750 NIGEAL
+750 NVGEAL

-761 QIIPKIPQIISR
+761 QLIPKIPQIISGF
-773 LIKTL
+773 IKTL
-778 TSKENID
+778 TSKENIQ

-805 NSAFKTV
+805 NSALKTV

-892 GALGFLETPAKAVWE
+892 GALDFLKTPALAVWE
-907 EFLQPL
+907 GFLQPL
-913 LGYTGDIVAGTIDL
+913 LGYTGDIVAGTIGF
-927 ISGAFQGLSDTFSG
+927 ISDAFQGLSDTFSD

-987 SWNGFWQGVGE
+987 SWNNFWQGVGE
-998 VVADVVAAVKNKIN
+998 KVADVVAAVKNKIN

-1025 SDCFRTVKDDFESL
+1025 SDCFRIVKDDFESL

-1064 INEWLDGIENIKNT
+1064 VNEWLDGIENIKNT
-1078 FSGLIDIAWN
+1078 FSNLIDIAWS

-1162 SDTAEIIGGL
+1162 SDTAEIISGL
-1172 NDSSIITPEIS
+1172 N
-1183 FEGLQDDLKAEISI
+1183 
-1197 SAENIELPEIPDI
+1197 ENVEVPDI
-1210 TRKIRTVSDK
+1210 TMQ
-1220 LETPEIP
+1220 
-1227 DVTRKIRT
+1227 
-1235 VSDKLETP
+1235 
-1243 EIPDLTR
+1243 
-1250 KIRTVSDKLET
+1250 
-1261 PEIPDITA
+1261 
-1269 KIKTAFEKIQPPE
+1269 IKTAFDKVHMPE
-1282 IPEITAKIK
+1282 
-1291 GIFQELPEIPAQDMS
+1291 MS

-1330 RTVYAPV
+1330 RTVYVPV

>member
-64 VAANQ
+64 VAASQ
-69 SKADG
+69 SKVDG

-84 TFEAAKQKLADAQR
+84 TFEAAKQKLAEAQR

-136 DYRKYLA
+136 DYRKQLA
-143 AATAEIATGNA
+143 YAES
-154 ALKKLEETQ
+154 ALVSSNQALERFERTQNGEISALQKLG
-163 KQAEKAAEDA
+163 DA
-173 AKEIEEEANTIKL
+173 
-186 VEEPLDEVREHF
+186 
-198 NQNTE
+198 
-203 ENISNWKKFTNAL
+203 
-216 KADRSFSEIDKDG
+216 
-229 KLKEIGEKFK
+229 FK
-239 SLGEQIG
+239 SLGEKIG
-246 NLTKKAAELSFKAA
+246 DLTKKAAELSFKAA

-288 FAKAAEAVGK
+288 FAKAAETVGK

-316 ISGATGEELERLSA
+316 ISGATGKELDRLSA

-483 ANLGIALT
+483 ATLGIALT

-587 KLYDEISVNLRGIVQ
+587 KIYDEISVNLRGIVQ

-624 EIFNRNLT
+624 EIFNKNLV
-632 EVEKNFSR
+632 EIEKNFSR
-640 IAPQIIGPFN
+640 IAPQIFGTFN
-650 KIIMTGAEMLV
+650 KIIVTGAEMLV

-666 ITQKIIPALITGTK
+666 ITEKIIPALITGTK
-680 TLVLDFVDMLPKFSA
+680 TLVLDFVDMLPTFVP
-695 QLTFGAVTLFN
+695 QLADGAVTLFN

-713 EVTEKLIKYLPV
+713 KVMERLIKYLPD
-725 IIGNFSDK
+725 ITKNLIDK
-733 FMLSA
+733 FVKNAPEML
-738 PRMFDKSLEFFA
+738 DKSLEFFA

-756 AVAAG
+756 AIAAG
-761 QIIPKIPQIISR
+761 QLIPKIPQIISGF
-773 LIKTL
+773 IKTL
-778 TSKENID
+778 TSKENIQ

-812 TANITKGFSNIF
+812 TANITKGFSNVF

-835 SESFGNILD
+835 SESFNGILE
-844 SLTPII
+844 SLSPII
-850 EKIGGLFEWLSEN
+850 EKVGGLFEWLSEN

-892 GALGFLETPAKAVWE
+892 GALDFLKTPALAVWE
-907 EFLQPL
+907 GFLQPL
-913 LGYTGDIVAGTIDL
+913 LGYTGDIVAGTIGF
-927 ISGAFQGLSDTFSG
+927 ISDAFQGLSDTFSG
-941 VDWDGYWLDFE
+941 VDWDGYWLDFDNFWE
-952 NFGDNWISGA
+952 NVSVGA
-962 EDISDSLLNAEEDI
+962 DDISQSLLDSEEDI

-987 SWNGFWQGVGE
+987 SWNNFWQGVGE
-998 VVADVVAAVKNKIN
+998 TVADIVASVKNKIN

-1025 SDCFRTVKDDFESL
+1025 SDCFRIVKDDFNSL
-1039 KSKFTI
+1039 KNKFTT

-1064 INEWLDGIENIKNT
+1064 VNEWLDGIENIKNT
-1078 FSGLIDIAWN
+1078 FSNLIDIAWS

-1162 SDTAEIIGGL
+1162 SDTAEIISGL
-1172 NDSSIITPEIS
+1172 N
-1183 FEGLQDDLKAEISI
+1183 
-1197 SAENIELPEIPDI
+1197 ENVEVSDI
-1210 TRKIRTVSDK
+1210 TMQ
-1220 LETPEIP
+1220 
-1227 DVTRKIRT
+1227 
-1235 VSDKLETP
+1235 
-1243 EIPDLTR
+1243 
-1250 KIRTVSDKLET
+1250 
-1261 PEIPDITA
+1261 
-1269 KIKTAFEKIQPPE
+1269 IKTAFDKVHMPE
-1282 IPEITAKIK
+1282 
-1291 GIFQELPEIPAQDMS
+1291 MS

>member
-16 KQFKQGLRAV
+16 KQFKQGLKSV

-69 SKADG
+69 SKVDG
-74 LKDAVEKSNE
+74 LKEAVERSNE

-107 GKNSD
+107 GENSK
-112 AAKEAEKEMRKAEN
+112 AAKEAEKEVIKAAA
-126 AVKSAGNQYD
+126 AVQSAGNQYD
-136 DYRKYLA
+136 DYRKQLA
-143 AATAEIATGNA
+143 YAES
-154 ALKKLEETQ
+154 ALASSNQALERFERTQNGEISALQKLG
-163 KQAEKAAEDA
+163 DA
-173 AKEIEEEANTIKL
+173 
-186 VEEPLDEVREHF
+186 
-198 NQNTE
+198 
-203 ENISNWKKFTNAL
+203 
-216 KADRSFSEIDKDG
+216 
-229 KLKEIGEKFK
+229 FK

-288 FAKAAEAVGK
+288 FAKAAETVGK

-316 ISGATGEELERLSA
+316 ISGATDKELERLSA

-358 KTQDMENGLQ
+358 DAQDMENGLQ

-404 FANVLAKTAS
+404 FANVLAKTAA

-483 ANLGIALT
+483 ETLGIALT

-508 AGFANLSEVEKA
+508 AGFASLSEVEKA

-545 FMKLTEAIHDCDGA
+545 FQELTEKIHDCGDA

-587 KLYDEISVNLRGIVQ
+587 KIYDEISENLRDIVK

-624 EIFNRNLT
+624 EIFNKNLT
-632 EVEKNFSR
+632 EIEKNFSR

-725 IIGNFSDK
+725 IIGNFSDN

-773 LIKTL
+773 LIKTF
-778 TSKENID
+778 TSRENIQ

-812 TANITKGFSNIF
+812 AANITKGFSNIF

-835 SESFGNILD
+835 SESFGNILS

-907 EFLQPL
+907 FLQPVIN
-913 LGYTGDIVAGTIDL
+913 GAGDVIAGTID
-927 ISGAFQGLSDTFSG
+927 IFSDAFQGLADKLDG
-941 VDWDGYWLDFE
+941 IDWEGYWLDIGNFWE
-952 NFGDNWISGA
+952 NVSVGA
-962 EDISDSLLNAEEDI
+962 DDISQSLLDSEEDI
-976 NDFFNTSEFGE
+976 NDFFNTTALGE
-987 SWNGFWQGVGE
+987 SWNNFWQGVGE

-1064 INEWLDGIENIKNT
+1064 VNEWLDGIENIKNT

-1088 WGSDII
+1088 WGTDII

-1172 NDSSIITPEIS
+1172 N
-1183 FEGLQDDLKAEISI
+1183 
-1197 SAENIELPEIPDI
+1197 ENIEVPEI
-1210 TRKIRTVSDK
+1210 TMQ
-1220 LETPEIP
+1220 
-1227 DVTRKIRT
+1227 
-1235 VSDKLETP
+1235 
-1243 EIPDLTR
+1243 
-1250 KIRTVSDKLET
+1250 
-1261 PEIPDITA
+1261 
-1269 KIKTAFEKIQPPE
+1269 IKTAFDKVHMPE
-1282 IPEITAKIK
+1282 
-1291 GIFQELPEIPAQDMS
+1291 MS

-1364 NLAGIGVYEE
+1364 NLAGIGVYE

>member
-69 SKADG
+69 SKVDG

-84 TFEAAKQKLADAQR
+84 TFEAAKQKLAEAQR

-136 DYRKYLA
+136 DYRKQLA
-143 AATAEIATGNA
+143 YAES
-154 ALKKLEETQ
+154 ALVSSNQALERFERTQNGEISALQKLG
-163 KQAEKAAEDA
+163 DA
-173 AKEIEEEANTIKL
+173 
-186 VEEPLDEVREHF
+186 
-198 NQNTE
+198 
-203 ENISNWKKFTNAL
+203 
-216 KADRSFSEIDKDG
+216 
-229 KLKEIGEKFK
+229 FK
-239 SLGEQIG
+239 SLGEKIG
-246 NLTKKAAELSFKAA
+246 DLTKKAAELSFKAA

-288 FAKAAEAVGK
+288 FAKAAETVGK

-316 ISGATGEELERLSA
+316 ISGATGEELDRLSA

-483 ANLGIALT
+483 ETLGIALT

-587 KLYDEISVNLRGIVQ
+587 KIYDEISVNLRGIVQ

-624 EIFNRNLT
+624 EIFNKNLT
-632 EVEKNFSR
+632 EIEKNFSR

-680 TLVLDFVDMLPKFSA
+680 TLVLDFVDMLPTFVP
-695 QLTFGAVTLFN
+695 QLADGAVTLFN

-713 EVTEKLIKYLPV
+713 EVSERLIKYLPK
-725 IIGNFSDK
+725 ITRDLIDRFIKN
-733 FMLSA
+733 A
-738 PRMFDKSLEFFA
+738 PEMFDKSLEFFA

-792 EFIVNLASGFSGD
+792 EFIVNLTSGFSGD

-812 TANITKGFSNIF
+812 AANITKGFSNIF
-824 GAFENIDFSRL
+824 GAFENINLSRL

-892 GALGFLETPAKAVWE
+892 GALDFLKTPALAVWE

-987 SWNGFWQGVGE
+987 SWNNFWQGVGE
-998 VVADVVAAVKNKIN
+998 VVADVVAAIKNKIN

-1025 SDCFRTVKDDFESL
+1025 SDCFRIVKDDFESL

-1064 INEWLDGIENIKNT
+1064 VTEWLDGIENIKNT

-1172 NDSSIITPEIS
+1172 N
-1183 FEGLQDDLKAEISI
+1183 
-1197 SAENIELPEIPDI
+1197 ENIEVPEI
-1210 TRKIRTVSDK
+1210 TMQ
-1220 LETPEIP
+1220 
-1227 DVTRKIRT
+1227 
-1235 VSDKLETP
+1235 
-1243 EIPDLTR
+1243 
-1250 KIRTVSDKLET
+1250 
-1261 PEIPDITA
+1261 
-1269 KIKTAFEKIQPPE
+1269 IKTAFDKVHMPE
-1282 IPEITAKIK
+1282 
-1291 GIFQELPEIPAQDMS
+1291 MS

>member
-69 SKADG
+69 SKVDG
-74 LKDAVEKSNE
+74 LKEAVERSNE
-84 TFEAAKQKLADAQR
+84 TFEAAKQKLAEAQR

-107 GKNSD
+107 GENSK
-112 AAKEAEKEMRKAEN
+112 AAKEAEKEVIKAAA
-126 AVKSAGNQYD
+126 AVQSAGNQYD
-136 DYRKYLA
+136 DYRKQLA
-143 AATAEIATGNA
+143 YAES
-154 ALKKLEETQ
+154 ALVSSNQALERFERTQNGEISALQKLG
-163 KQAEKAAEDA
+163 DA
-173 AKEIEEEANTIKL
+173 
-186 VEEPLDEVREHF
+186 
-198 NQNTE
+198 
-203 ENISNWKKFTNAL
+203 
-216 KADRSFSEIDKDG
+216 
-229 KLKEIGEKFK
+229 FK

-288 FAKAAEAVGK
+288 FAKAAKTVGT

-303 GSDFEAQMSTVAS
+303 GSDFESQMSTVAS
-316 ISGATGEELERLSA
+316 ISGAAGEEFDRLSA

-473 TPTDDVAEAM
+473 TPTDEVAGAM
-483 ANLGIALT
+483 ETLGIALT

-587 KLYDEISVNLRGIVQ
+587 KIYDEFSENLRDIVK
-602 DGNKIIDSFN
+602 DGNKIIDTFN
-612 ESGIHS
+612 ENGIFS
-618 ALDKLK
+618 ALDKSK
-624 EIFNRNLT
+624 EIFNKNLT
-632 EVEKNFSR
+632 EIEKNFSR
-640 IAPQIIGPFN
+640 IAPQIFGTFN
-650 KIIMTGAEMLV
+650 KIIVTGAEMLV

-666 ITQKIIPALITGTK
+666 ITEKIIPALITGTK
-680 TLVLDFVDMLPKFSA
+680 KLVLDFVDMLPDFVP
-695 QLTFGAVTLFN
+695 QLADGAVTLFN

-713 EVTEKLIKYLPV
+713 EVTERLIKYLPK
-725 IIGNFSDK
+725 ITRDLIDRFTKN
-733 FMLSA
+733 A
-738 PRMFDKSLEFFA
+738 PEMFDKSLEFFA
-750 NIGEAL
+750 NVGEAL

-761 QIIPKIPQIISR
+761 QIIPKIPQIISGF
-773 LIKTL
+773 IKTL
-778 TSKENID
+778 TSKENIQ

-792 EFIVNLASGFSGD
+792 EFLKNLTDGFSGD
-805 NSAFKTV
+805 NSVFKTV
-812 TANITKGFSNIF
+812 SENLANGFSSIF
-824 GAFENIDFSRL
+824 KAFENIDFSKL
-835 SESFGNILD
+835 SESFGRVFD
-844 SLTPII
+844 SLSPII
-850 EKIGGLFEWLSEN
+850 EKVGGLFEWLSEN
-863 VLAPFIEWA
+863 IIAPFIEWA

-878 NLFDG
+878 KLFDG
-883 LAAAVDLLS
+883 LAASVDLLS
-892 GALGFLETPAKAVWE
+892 GALDFLKTPALAVWE
-907 EFLQPL
+907 EFLQPV
-913 LGYTGDIVAGTIDL
+913 LGWTGDALAGAIGLVADALT
-927 ISGAFQGLSDTFSG
+927 GLSDTFGG
-941 VDWDGYWLDFE
+941 VDWDGYWLDIDNFWE
-952 NFGDNWISGA
+952 NVSVGVD
-962 EDISDSLLNAEEDI
+962 DISQSLLDSEDDI

-987 SWNGFWQGVGE
+987 SWNNFWQGVGE
-998 VVADVVAAVKNKIN
+998 TVADIVAAVKNKIN
-1012 ETKEKFDNFKAFV
+1012 ETKEKFDNFKAFI
-1025 SDCFRTVKDDFESL
+1025 SDCFKIVKDDFNSL
-1039 KSKFTI
+1039 KNKFTT

-1064 INEWLDGIENIKNT
+1064 INEWSDRIDDIRNT
-1078 FSGLIDIAWN
+1078 FSNLIDIAWS
-1088 WGSDII
+1088 WGADII
-1094 DNFIGGLK
+1094 DNFIGGIK
-1102 SKWDEWTDTW
+1102 SKWDEWSGTW
-1112 EEFGEFI
+1112 EDFGGLI

-1130 GLLKDDDK
+1130 GPLKDDDK
-1138 WMPDMMDNLIHG
+1138 WTKDMMDNF
-1150 ITSKQSELQHTI
+1150 
-1162 SDTAEIIGGL
+1162 IGG
-1172 NDSSIITPEIS
+1172 
-1183 FEGLQDDLKAEISI
+1183 
-1197 SAENIELPEIPDI
+1197 
-1210 TRKIRTVSDK
+1210 
-1220 LETPEIP
+1220 
-1227 DVTRKIRT
+1227 
-1235 VSDKLETP
+1235 
-1243 EIPDLTR
+1243 
-1250 KIRTVSDKLET
+1250 
-1261 PEIPDITA
+1261 ITA
-1269 KIKTAFEKIQPPE
+1269 KQGELQRTVDSTADIISELCEEKIVPE
-1282 IPEITAKIK
+1282 ID
-1291 GIFQELPEIPAQDMS
+1291 FQISHIEDFS
-1306 LPFMQAGEI
+1306 LPFM
-1315 FRSSQNNYNTSNYDN
+1315 RSAAVLDTAKNSYNTSNYDN
-1330 RTVYAPV
+1330 REIYAPV
-1337 NVSINANINNDT
+1337 TVNISASINNDA

-1358 ARETQK
+1358 ARETQR
-1364 NLAGIGVYEE
+1364 NLAGIGVYE

>member
-16 KQFKQGLRAV
+16 KQFKQGLKSV

-69 SKADG
+69 SKVDG

-98 KYEETAAAQ
+98 KYEETASAQ

-136 DYRKYLA
+136 DYRKQLA
-143 AATAEIATGNA
+143 YAES
-154 ALKKLEETQ
+154 ALVSSNQALERFERTQNGEISALQKLG
-163 KQAEKAAEDA
+163 DA
-173 AKEIEEEANTIKL
+173 
-186 VEEPLDEVREHF
+186 
-198 NQNTE
+198 
-203 ENISNWKKFTNAL
+203 
-216 KADRSFSEIDKDG
+216 
-229 KLKEIGEKFK
+229 FK

-260 ETSAKAFVEVTETGF
+260 ETSAKAFVEVAETGF
-275 KAGLKAVETYAAT
+275 KAGLKAVETYAKT
-288 FAKAAEAVGK
+288 FAKAAETVGK

-316 ISGATGEELERLSA
+316 ISGATGEELDSASMSGATGEELDRLSA

-483 ANLGIALT
+483 ETLGIALT

-587 KLYDEISVNLRGIVQ
+587 KIYDEISVNLRGIVQ
-602 DGNKIIDSFN
+602 DGNKIIGAFN
-612 ESGIHS
+612 EHGIMS
-618 ALDKLK
+618 ALDKFK
-624 EIFNRNLT
+624 EIFNKNL
-632 EVEKNFSR
+632 VEIEKSFSR
-640 IAPQIIGPFN
+640 IAPQIFGTFN
-650 KIIMTGAEMLV
+650 KIIVTGAEMLV

-666 ITQKIIPALITGTK
+666 ITQKIIPELITGTK
-680 TLVLDFVDMLPKFSA
+680 TLVLDFVDMLPTFVP
-695 QLTFGAVTLFN
+695 QLADGAVTLFN

-713 EVTEKLIKYLPV
+713 EVTERLIKYLPK
-725 IIGNFSDK
+725 ITRDLIDRFIKN
-733 FMLSA
+733 A
-738 PRMFDKSLEFFA
+738 PEMFDKSLEFFA
-750 NIGEAL
+750 NVGEAL
-756 AVAAG
+756 AIAAG
-761 QIIPKIPQIISR
+761 QLIPKIPQIISR

-778 TSKENID
+778 TSKENIQ

-792 EFIVNLASGFSGD
+792 EFIINLASGFSGD

-835 SESFGNILD
+835 SESFGGILE
-844 SLTPII
+844 SLSPII

-892 GALGFLETPAKAVWE
+892 GALDFLKTPALAVWE

-927 ISGAFQGLSDTFSG
+927 ISGAFQGLADKLDG
-941 VDWDGYWLDFE
+941 IDWEGYWLDISNFWE
-952 NFGDNWISGA
+952 NVSVGA
-962 EDISDSLLNAEEDI
+962 DDISQSLLDSEEDI
-976 NDFFNTSEFGE
+976 NDFFNTTALGE
-987 SWNGFWQGVGE
+987 SWNNFWQGVGE
-998 VVADVVAAVKNKIN
+998 TVADVVAAVKNKIN

-1025 SDCFRTVKDDFESL
+1025 SDCFRIVKDDFESL
-1039 KSKFTI
+1039 KNKFTI
-1045 GFEVIKTAVNTAVN
+1045 GFEIIKTAVNTAVN

-1064 INEWLDGIENIKNT
+1064 VSEWLDGIENIKNT
-1078 FSGLIDIAWN
+1078 FSNLIDIAWS

-1112 EEFGEFI
+1112 EEFGGFI

-1162 SDTAEIIGGL
+1162 SDTADIIGGL
-1172 NDSSIITPEIS
+1172 NDNSIITPEIS

-1197 SAENIELPEIPDI
+1197 SAENIEF
-1210 TRKIRTVSDK
+1210 
-1220 LETPEIP
+1220 PEIP
-1227 DVTRKIRT
+1227 DV
-1235 VSDKLETP
+1235 
-1243 EIPDLTR
+1243 TR

>member
-64 VAANQ
+64 VAANR
-69 SKADG
+69 SKVDG
-74 LKDAVEKSNE
+74 LKDAVNTSSEA
-84 TFEAAKQKLADAQR
+84 FESAKQKLADAR
-98 KYEETAAAQ
+98 SKYEEIAAAQ

-136 DYRKYLA
+136 DYRKQLA
-143 AATAEIATGNA
+143 YAES
-154 ALKKLEETQ
+154 ALASSNQALERFERTQ
-163 KQAEKAAEDA
+163 
-173 AKEIEEEANTIKL
+173 N
-186 VEEPLDEVREHF
+186 
-198 NQNTE
+198 
-203 ENISNWKKFTNAL
+203 
-216 KADRSFSEIDKDG
+216 G
-229 KLKEIGEKFK
+229 EIGALQKLGDAFK
-239 SLGEQIG
+239 SLGEKISD
-246 NLTKKAAELSFKAA
+246 LTKKAAELSFKAA

-288 FAKAAEAVGK
+288 FAKAAETVGK

-303 GSDFEAQMSTVAS
+303 GSDFESQMSTVAS
-316 ISGATGEELERLSA
+316 ISGATGEELDRLSA

-483 ANLGIALT
+483 ETLGISLT

-587 KLYDEISVNLRGIVQ
+587 KIYDEISVNLRGIVQ

-624 EIFNRNLT
+624 EIFNKNLT
-632 EVEKNFSR
+632 EIEKNFSR

-680 TLVLDFVDMLPKFSA
+680 TLVLDFVDMLPTFVP
-695 QLTFGAVTLFN
+695 QLAEGAVTLFN

-713 EVTEKLIKYLPV
+713 EVTERLIKYLPK
-725 IIGNFSDK
+725 ITRDLIDRFIKN
-733 FMLSA
+733 A
-738 PRMFDKSLEFFA
+738 PEMFDKSLEFFA

-761 QIIPKIPQIISR
+761 QIIPKIPQIISGF
-773 LIKTL
+773 IKTL
-778 TSKENID
+778 TSKENIQ

-892 GALGFLETPAKAVWE
+892 GALDFLKTPALAVWE

-962 EDISDSLLNAEEDI
+962 EDISNSLLNAEEDI

-987 SWNGFWQGVGE
+987 SWNNFWQGVGE
-998 VVADVVAAVKNKIN
+998 KVADVVAAIKNKIN

-1025 SDCFRTVKDDFESL
+1025 SDCFRIVKDDFESL

-1064 INEWLDGIENIKNT
+1064 VNEWLDGIENIKNT
-1078 FSGLIDIAWN
+1078 FSNLIDIAWS

-1172 NDSSIITPEIS
+1172 N
-1183 FEGLQDDLKAEISI
+1183 
-1197 SAENIELPEIPDI
+1197 ENIEVPEI
-1210 TRKIRTVSDK
+1210 TMQ
-1220 LETPEIP
+1220 
-1227 DVTRKIRT
+1227 
-1235 VSDKLETP
+1235 
-1243 EIPDLTR
+1243 
-1250 KIRTVSDKLET
+1250 
-1261 PEIPDITA
+1261 
-1269 KIKTAFEKIQPPE
+1269 IKTAFDKVHMPE
-1282 IPEITAKIK
+1282 
-1291 GIFQELPEIPAQDMS
+1291 MS

-1358 ARETQK
+1358 ARETQR
-1364 NLAGIGVYEE
+1364 NLTGIGVFE

>member
-16 KQFKQGLRAV
+16 KQFKQGLKSV

-69 SKADG
+69 SKVDG
-74 LKDAVEKSNE
+74 LKEAVERSNE
-84 TFEAAKQKLADAQR
+84 TFEAAKQKLAEAQR

-107 GKNSD
+107 GENSK
-112 AAKEAEKEMRKAEN
+112 AAKEAEKEVIKAAA
-126 AVKSAGNQYD
+126 AVQSAGNQYD
-136 DYRKYLA
+136 DYRKQLA
-143 AATAEIATGNA
+143 YAES
-154 ALKKLEETQ
+154 ALVSSNQALERFERTQNGEISALQKLG
-163 KQAEKAAEDA
+163 DA
-173 AKEIEEEANTIKL
+173 
-186 VEEPLDEVREHF
+186 
-198 NQNTE
+198 
-203 ENISNWKKFTNAL
+203 
-216 KADRSFSEIDKDG
+216 
-229 KLKEIGEKFK
+229 FK
-239 SLGEQIG
+239 SLGEKIG
-246 NLTKKAAELSFKAA
+246 DLTKKAAELSFKAA

-288 FAKAAEAVGK
+288 FAKAAETVGK

-316 ISGATGEELERLSA
+316 ISGATGEELDRLSA

-358 KTQDMENGLQ
+358 KTKDMENGLQ

-483 ANLGIALT
+483 ETLGIALT

-587 KLYDEISVNLRGIVQ
+587 KIYDEISVNLRGIVQ

-624 EIFNRNLT
+624 EIFNKNLT
-632 EVEKNFSR
+632 EIEKNFSR
-640 IAPQIIGPFN
+640 IAPQIFGVFN
-650 KIIMTGAEMLV
+650 KIIVTGAEMLV

-680 TLVLDFVDMLPKFSA
+680 TLVLDFVDMLPTFVP
-695 QLTFGAVTLFN
+695 QLADGAVTLFN

-713 EVTEKLIKYLPV
+713 EVSERLIKYLPK
-725 IIGNFSDK
+725 ITRDLIDRFIKN
-733 FMLSA
+733 A
-738 PRMFDKSLEFFA
+738 PEMFNKSLEFFA

-773 LIKTL
+773 LVKTL
-778 TSKENID
+778 TSKENIQ

-792 EFIVNLASGFSGD
+792 EFIINLASGFSGD
-805 NSAFKTV
+805 NSVFKTV

-835 SESFGNILD
+835 SESFNGILE
-844 SLTPII
+844 SLSPII
-850 EKIGGLFEWLSEN
+850 EKVGGLFEWLSEN
-863 VLAPFIEWA
+863 IIAPFIEWA

-892 GALGFLETPAKAVWE
+892 SALDFLKTPALAVWE
-907 EFLQPL
+907 GFLQPL
-913 LGYTGDIVAGTIDL
+913 LGYTGDIVAGTIDF
-927 ISGAFQGLSDTFSG
+927 ISDAFQGLSDTFSD

-987 SWNGFWQGVGE
+987 SWNNFWQGVGE
-998 VVADVVAAVKNKIN
+998 TVADVVAAIREKTKNAVEFIKKRYDDWKTGIDEIKQKFSDFGDNWSSGLSTIKNKIKDAVDFIA
-1012 ETKEKFDNFKAFV
+1012 ERFDDWKTGV
-1025 SDCFRTVKDDFESL
+1025 QTIKDSFQE
-1039 KSKFTI
+1039 I
-1045 GFEVIKTAVNTAVN
+1045 
-1059 YFSDK
+1059 
-1064 INEWLDGIENIKNT
+1064 
-1078 FSGLIDIAWN
+1078 IDSAWN

-1112 EEFGEFI
+1112 EEFGGFI

-1162 SDTAEIIGGL
+1162 SDTAEIISGL
-1172 NDSSIITPEIS
+1172 N
-1183 FEGLQDDLKAEISI
+1183 
-1197 SAENIELPEIPDI
+1197 ENVEVPDI
-1210 TRKIRTVSDK
+1210 TMQ
-1220 LETPEIP
+1220 
-1227 DVTRKIRT
+1227 
-1235 VSDKLETP
+1235 
-1243 EIPDLTR
+1243 
-1250 KIRTVSDKLET
+1250 
-1261 PEIPDITA
+1261 
-1269 KIKTAFEKIQPPE
+1269 IKTAFDKVHMPE
-1282 IPEITAKIK
+1282 
-1291 GIFQELPEIPAQDMS
+1291 MS

-1330 RTVYAPV
+1330 RNINVPV
-1337 NVSINANINNDT
+1337 NVTVNANINSDA

-1358 ARETQK
+1358 ARETQR
-1364 NLAGIGVYEE
+1364 NLTGIGVFE

>member
-64 VAANQ
+64 VAASQ

-84 TFEAAKQKLADAQR
+84 TFEAAKQKLAEAQR

-136 DYRKYLA
+136 DYRKQLA
-143 AATAEIATGNA
+143 YAES
-154 ALKKLEETQ
+154 ALVSSNQALERFERTQNGEISALQKLG
-163 KQAEKAAEDA
+163 DA
-173 AKEIEEEANTIKL
+173 
-186 VEEPLDEVREHF
+186 
-198 NQNTE
+198 
-203 ENISNWKKFTNAL
+203 
-216 KADRSFSEIDKDG
+216 
-229 KLKEIGEKFK
+229 FK
-239 SLGEQIG
+239 SLGEKIG
-246 NLTKKAAELSFKAA
+246 DLTKKAAELSFKAA

-288 FAKAAEAVGK
+288 FAKAAETVGK

-303 GSDFEAQMSTVAS
+303 GSDFESQMSTVAS
-316 ISGATGEELERLSA
+316 ISGATGEELDRLSA

-483 ANLGIALT
+483 ETLGISLT

-508 AGFANLSEVEKA
+508 AGFASLSEVEKA

-587 KLYDEISVNLRGIVQ
+587 KIYDEISVNLRGIVQ

-624 EIFNRNLT
+624 EIFNKNLT
-632 EVEKNFSR
+632 EIEKNFSR

-680 TLVLDFVDMLPKFSA
+680 TLVLDFVDRLPTFVP
-695 QLTFGAVTLFN
+695 QLADGAVTLFN

-713 EVTEKLIKYLPV
+713 EVTERLIKYLPK
-725 IIGNFSDK
+725 ITRDLIDRFIKN
-733 FMLSA
+733 A
-738 PRMFDKSLEFFA
+738 PEMFDKSLEFFA
-750 NIGEAL
+750 NVGEAL

-761 QIIPKIPQIISR
+761 QLIPKIPQIISGF
-773 LIKTL
+773 IKTL
-778 TSKENID
+778 TSKENIQ

-892 GALGFLETPAKAVWE
+892 GALDFLKTPALAVWE

-913 LGYTGDIVAGTIDL
+913 LGYTGDIVAGTIGF
-927 ISGAFQGLSDTFSG
+927 ISDAFQGLSDTFSD

-987 SWNGFWQGVGE
+987 SWNDFWQGVGE
-998 VVADVVAAVKNKIN
+998 TVADVVAAVKNKIN
-1012 ETKEKFDNFKAFV
+1012 ETNEKFENFKAFV
-1025 SDCFRTVKDDFESL
+1025 SDCFRSVKDDFESL

-1064 INEWLDGIENIKNT
+1064 VNEWLDGIENIKNT

-1172 NDSSIITPEIS
+1172 N
-1183 FEGLQDDLKAEISI
+1183 
-1197 SAENIELPEIPDI
+1197 ENIEVPEI
-1210 TRKIRTVSDK
+1210 TMQ
-1220 LETPEIP
+1220 
-1227 DVTRKIRT
+1227 
-1235 VSDKLETP
+1235 
-1243 EIPDLTR
+1243 
-1250 KIRTVSDKLET
+1250 
-1261 PEIPDITA
+1261 
-1269 KIKTAFEKIQPPE
+1269 IKTAFDKVHMPE
-1282 IPEITAKIK
+1282 
-1291 GIFQELPEIPAQDMS
+1291 MS

-1364 NLAGIGVYEE
+1364 NLAGIGVYE

>member
-16 KQFKQGLRAV
+16 KQFKQGLKSV

-69 SKADG
+69 SKVDG
-74 LKDAVEKSNE
+74 LKEAVERSNE

-107 GKNSD
+107 GENSK
-112 AAKEAEKEMRKAEN
+112 AAKEAEKEVIKAAA
-126 AVKSAGNQYD
+126 AVQSAGNQYD
-136 DYRKYLA
+136 DYRKQLA
-143 AATAEIATGNA
+143 YAES
-154 ALKKLEETQ
+154 ALASSNQALERFERTQNGEISALQKLG
-163 KQAEKAAEDA
+163 DA
-173 AKEIEEEANTIKL
+173 
-186 VEEPLDEVREHF
+186 
-198 NQNTE
+198 
-203 ENISNWKKFTNAL
+203 
-216 KADRSFSEIDKDG
+216 
-229 KLKEIGEKFK
+229 FK
-239 SLGEQIG
+239 SLGEKIG
-246 NLTKKAAELSFKAA
+246 DLTKKAAELSFKAA

-275 KAGLKAVETYAAT
+275 KAGLKAVETYAKT
-288 FAKAAEAVGK
+288 FAKAAETIGK

-316 ISGATGEELERLSA
+316 ISGATGEELDRLSA

-483 ANLGIALT
+483 ETLGIALT

-508 AGFANLSEVEKA
+508 AGFANLNEVEKA

-587 KLYDEISVNLRGIVQ
+587 KIYDEISVNLRGIVQ

-680 TLVLDFVDMLPKFSA
+680 TLVLDFVDMLPTFVP
-695 QLTFGAVTLFN
+695 QLADGAVTLFN

-713 EVTEKLIKYLPV
+713 EVTERLIKYLPK
-725 IIGNFSDK
+725 ITRDLIDRFIKN
-733 FMLSA
+733 A
-738 PRMFDKSLEFFA
+738 PEMFDKSLEFFA
-750 NIGEAL
+750 NVGEAL
-756 AVAAG
+756 AIAAG

-792 EFIVNLASGFSGD
+792 EFIINLASGFSGD

-907 EFLQPL
+907 FLQPIIN
-913 LGYTGDIVAGTIDL
+913 GAGDVIAGTID
-927 ISGAFQGLSDTFSG
+927 IFSDAFQGLADKLDG
-941 VDWDGYWLDFE
+941 IDWEGYWLDIGNFWE
-952 NFGDNWISGA
+952 NVSVGA
-962 EDISDSLLNAEEDI
+962 DDISQSLLDSEEDI
-976 NDFFNTSEFGE
+976 NDFFNTTALGE
-987 SWNGFWQGVGE
+987 SWNNFWQGVGE
-998 VVADVVAAVKNKIN
+998 TVADVVAAIREKTKNAVEFIKKRYDDWKTGIDEIKQKFSDFGDNWSSGLSTIKNKIKDAVDFIA
-1012 ETKEKFDNFKAFV
+1012 ERFDDWKTGV
-1025 SDCFRTVKDDFESL
+1025 QTIKDSFQE
-1039 KSKFTI
+1039 I
-1045 GFEVIKTAVNTAVN
+1045 
-1059 YFSDK
+1059 
-1064 INEWLDGIENIKNT
+1064 
-1078 FSGLIDIAWN
+1078 IDSAWS

-1094 DNFIGGLK
+1094 SNFINGVKSEWDNF
-1102 SKWDEWTDTW
+1102 TDTW
-1112 EEFGEFI
+1112 ETGAEIISSLFK
-1119 YDLLHHSTPEK
+1119 HSVPEK
-1130 GLLKDDDK
+1130 GPLKDDDK

-1162 SDTAEIIGGL
+1162 SDTAEIISGL
-1172 NDSSIITPEIS
+1172 NENVEVPEITM
-1183 FEGLQDDLKAEISI
+1183 Q
-1197 SAENIELPEIPDI
+1197 
-1210 TRKIRTVSDK
+1210 
-1220 LETPEIP
+1220 
-1227 DVTRKIRT
+1227 
-1235 VSDKLETP
+1235 
-1243 EIPDLTR
+1243 
-1250 KIRTVSDKLET
+1250 
-1261 PEIPDITA
+1261 
-1269 KIKTAFEKIQPPE
+1269 IKTAFDKVHMPE
-1282 IPEITAKIK
+1282 
-1291 GIFQELPEIPAQDMS
+1291 MS